1 MKKFVLTLTG
11 LFLFWNISAWAQSF
25 DATVNRSK
33 IPEGETFLLT
43 LELSSAQTDNTPDLS
58 VLDKDFRTFSISHSY
73 QTNIVNGKADMSQQ
87 WNLVLM
93 PNKTGKLSLPSI
105 KLDNFATQ
113 PIVIE
118 VSPAGSEIN
127 VADTQ
132 NVDGKQIN
140 KFSMK
145 GQIDNKTPYVQE
157 QIIYTLK
164 LVDRGGLQGEEPYF
178 EVSGDNDWIIKSL
191 GAPIVNSQI
200 INGQTIRELVFKYAL
215 FPQKSGKMTVPAAKF
230 RGFYLTKDS
239 RSDPFGRFFNDDIF
253 LAGFG
258 MSDVFATKNPIYLS
272 TKPIDIEV
280 KPAIDGTNGWWLPA
294 QDVKLYAEFE
304 PNKPD
309 FKVGEAV
316 TRTLYLQA
324 TGVIDSQLPEI
335 KFPQAAGLKQYPEK
349 PEVTMKVQDGQ
360 VVSTEKIANVYI
372 PGKSGEIVL
381 PAISVPW
388 FNVKTQQTETARIP
402 EQKVFVGGKA
412 SAAMQSQ
419 TAAPAAAQPDA
430 AQMKKA
436 ATPEMLNQLPQ
447 KNIYLLLGVA
457 FILGILLSYAVM
469 KILGRRSIANEN
481 IKVNPL
487 REIRDAAAQ
496 KDLRKLRD
504 AVLLWAK
511 DRYPEAQIFS
521 LDDVEK
527 QANAQVF
534 SRELEKLGEALY
546 ADKDADWNAEQF
558 LKAFDKVNK
567 TKIRKKNDDELLP
580 KLYK

>member
-1 MKKFVLTLTG
+1 MKKFVLMLAA
-11 LFLFWNISAWAQSF
+11 LFFLWNSQVWAQSF

-43 LELSSAQTDNTPDLS
+43 LELNNAQSDNMPELSA
-58 VLDKDFRTFSISHSY
+58 LDRDFHTYSISHSY
-73 QTNIVNGKADMSQQ
+73 RTNIVNGKADMSQQ

-93 PNKTGKLSLPSI
+93 PNKTGKLTLPSI
-105 KLDNFATQ
+105 KLDNYATR
-113 PIVIE
+113 PITIE
-118 VSPAGSEIN
+118 VSPAGSDIN
-127 VADTQ
+127 VPDTQ
-132 NVDGKQIN
+132 NGTDKQIN

-164 LVDRGGLQGEEPYF
+164 IIDRGGLQGEEPYF

-191 GAPIVNSQI
+191 GAPVVNSQI

-239 RSDPFGRFFNDDIF
+239 RNDPFGRFFNDDVF

-258 MSDVFATKNPIYLS
+258 MTDVFATKNPIYLS
-272 TKPIDIEV
+272 TKPIEIEV

-294 QDVKLYAEFE
+294 QDVKLHAEFE

-316 TRTLYLQA
+316 TRTIYLQA

-335 KFPQAAGLKQYPEK
+335 KFAQMRGLKQYPEK

-372 PGKSGEIVL
+372 PGKSGEITL

-388 FNVKTQQTETARIP
+388 FNVKTNQMETARIP
-402 EQKVFVGGKA
+402 EQKVIVGGKA
-412 SAAMQSQ
+412 PASMQPQ

-430 AQMKKA
+430 AQMKKTA
-436 ATPEMLNQLPQ
+436 PAEILNRLPQ
-447 KNIYLLLGVA
+447 KNIYLLLGAA

-481 IKVNPL
+481 IKVNPV
-487 REIRDAAAQ
+487 REIRISARN

-511 DRYPEAQIFS
+511 DRYPEAKIFS
-521 LDDVEK
+521 LNDVKK
-527 QANAQVF
+527 QVNTQAF

-546 ADKDADWNAEQF
+546 SDKDAEWNDEQF
-558 LKAFDKVNK
+558 LKVFDKVNK
-567 TKIRKKNDDELLP
+567 TKVRKKNDDELLP
-580 KLYK
+580 ELYK

>member
-1 MKKFVLTLTG
+1 MKKFVLMLAA
-11 LFLFWNISAWAQSF
+11 LFFLWNSQVWAQSF

-43 LELSSAQTDNTPDLS
+43 LELNNAQSDNMPELSA
-58 VLDKDFRTFSISHSY
+58 LDRDFHTYSISHSY
-73 QTNIVNGKADMSQQ
+73 RTNIVNGKADMSQQ

-93 PNKTGKLSLPSI
+93 PNKTGKLTLPSI
-105 KLDNFATQ
+105 KLDNYATR
-113 PIVIE
+113 PITIE
-118 VSPAGSEIN
+118 VSPAGSDIN
-127 VADTQ
+127 VPDTQ
-132 NVDGKQIN
+132 NGTDKQIN

-164 LVDRGGLQGEEPYF
+164 IIDRGGLQGEEPYF

-191 GAPIVNSQI
+191 GAPVVNSQI

-239 RSDPFGRFFNDDIF
+239 RNDPFGRFFNDDVF

-258 MSDVFATKNPIYLS
+258 MTDVFATKNPIYLS
-272 TKPIDIEV
+272 TKPIEIEV

-294 QDVKLYAEFE
+294 QDVKLHAEFE

-316 TRTLYLQA
+316 TRTIYLQA

-335 KFPQAAGLKQYPEK
+335 KFAQMRGLKQYPEK

-372 PGKSGEIVL
+372 PGKSGEITL

-388 FNVKTQQTETARIP
+388 FNVKTNQMETARIP
-402 EQKVFVGGKA
+402 EQKVIVGGKA
-412 SAAMQSQ
+412 PASMQPQ

-430 AQMKKA
+430 AQMKKTA
-436 ATPEMLNQLPQ
+436 PVEILNRLPQ
-447 KNIYLLLGVA
+447 KNIYLLLGAA

-487 REIRDAAAQ
+487 REIRDAAAH
-496 KDLRKLRD
+496 KDLRQLRD
-504 AVLLWAK
+504 ALLLWAK

-521 LDDVEK
+521 LNDVEK
-527 QANAQVF
+527 QVNTQAF

-546 ADKDADWNAEQF
+546 ADKDADWNDELF
-558 LKAFDKVNK
+558 LKVFDKVNK
-567 TKIRKKNDDELLP
+567 TKVRKKNDDELLP

>member
-1 MKKFVLTLTG
+1 MRKFILTLTG
-11 LFLFWNISAWAQSF
+11 LFLFWNISAWAQRF

-58 VLDKDFRTFSISHSY
+58 VLDKDFRTYSISHSY

-191 GAPIVNSQI
+191 GAPVVNSQI

-258 MSDVFATKNPIYLS
+258 MTDVFATKNPIYLS
-272 TKPIDIEV
+272 TKPIEIEV

-294 QDVKLYAEFE
+294 QDVKLHAEFE

-324 TGVIDSQLPEI
+324 TGIIDSQLPEI
-335 KFPQAAGLKQYPEK
+335 KFPQVQGLKQYPEK
-349 PEVTMKVQDGQ
+349 PETTMKVQDGQ

-372 PGKSGEIVL
+372 PGKNGEIIL

-412 SAAMQSQ
+412 PAAMQSQ

-436 ATPEMLNQLPQ
+436 ATPEILNQLPQ
-447 KNIYLLLGVA
+447 KNIYLLLGAA
-457 FILGILLSYAVM
+457 FVLGILLSYAVM

-487 REIRDAAAQ
+487 REIRDAAAH

-527 QANAQVF
+527 QANAQAF